1 MISFKSASDRLNA
14 VKQQLT
20 DARGPGW
27 VSRWVL
33 WQTPSAEN
41 HFSGAVQD
49 ELGVMLSNNP
59 EHKQSLTDEDILVI
73 KRNLETKGI
82 IENSRDCQSLYQH
95 YRQGFNESDIDCQAV
110 ILFHRVQR
118 MVKLTCNAL
127 RQQITNTEQ
136 RMLEKEIKDVL
147 DDWSQEPEK
156 KQKYLTGRRVD
167 LAEELTSTRKVDST
181 MSVNTANTPD
191 GRGVLIFNGEVILVF
206 GQGVVM
212 TIGKNNNE
220 NLDGKFHGSVY
231 LTSHRVIFMPE
242 DGRTFRSFEMPF
254 SSMQDVHLE
263 QPIFGANYLKGIAL
277 AMPGSNISG
286 EIPWRL
292 TFNKGGCIDFGRC
305 LLEAVDRAERFRPRN
320 APPAYAPPRGDF
332 YAAPPDYYAPPSNG
346 TCLYNSGLPFGNF
359 QKKPNNCQLFTLCST
374 RIKEWLLYICLT
386 GAHTAFSFLRGT
398 VLLNR
403 RHMKQ

>member
-1 MISFKSASDRLNA
+1 
-14 VKQQLT
+14 
-20 DARGPGW
+20 
-27 VSRWVL
+27 
-33 WQTPSAEN
+33 
-41 HFSGAVQD
+41 
-49 ELGVMLSNNP
+49 
-59 EHKQSLTDEDILVI
+59 
-73 KRNLETKGI
+73 
-82 IENSRDCQSLYQH
+82 
-95 YRQGFNESDIDCQAV
+95 
-110 ILFHRVQR
+110 
-118 MVKLTCNAL
+118 
-127 RQQITNTEQ
+127 
-136 RMLEKEIKDVL
+136 
-147 DDWSQEPEK
+147 
-156 KQKYLTGRRVD
+156 
-167 LAEELTSTRKVDST
+167 

-346 TCLYNSGLPFGNF
+346 YHGLRPPTQAFPDRPQSNQVFMCEAPPPYPGIGPDRPPMPTEQLHRAGSTLDSSDSGSGEVR
-359 QKKPNNCQLFTLCST
+359 K
-374 RIKEWLLYICLT
+374 
-386 GAHTAFSFLRGT
+386 
-398 VLLNR
+398 
-403 RHMKQ
+403 RH